1 MKQSF
6 YLVHP
11 FVFLVSNSGEIV
23 LTVSLFLPLPC
34 AESGRAELAG
44 TGLEGV
50 THER

>member
-1 MKQSF
+1 MKESF

-11 FVFLVSNSGEIV
+11 LVFVILNSGEIV

-34 AESGRAELAG
+34 AESGHAELAG
-44 TGLEGV
+44 TGLHSL